1 MEDEE
6 KEFDEVPFPDFL
18 DALFGEGEVPLAQL
32 MRLSDMQPGD
42 FDTYVTRWMI
52 ASAER
57 RAIVARHLADL
68 SEENFAVEFAPV
80 FRVCLDDSTDAVK
93 LAALDGLW
101 DSTNTTVIGRI
112 IELMGEKNSAD
123 VRTSAAKTL
132 AHYVLLG
139 EWGQIPARFRDR
151 AADALVIQHNN
162 LDNPISLRRATLE
175 SLGASSN
182 ESVPEMIAEAY
193 ESDDRGMQVSA
204 LFAMGNSADT
214 RWLGTIIAEMES
226 PWTEMRA
233 EAARA
238 AGELGS
244 SDLIGPL
251 ANVAYDPEESV
262 QSAAITSLGQ
272 IGSDRAKEILSDM
285 MADEEM
291 EHQRANIKK
300 ARAGEAMLD
309 EVDFDGLID
318 EDEEAWDDED
328 DYENEDYGFG
338 TDEDDDD
345 EASGYFDDYDF

>member
-6 KEFDEVPFPDFL
+6 KGFDDVPFPEFL
-18 DALFGEGEVPLAQL
+18 DALFGNGEVPVAQL
-32 MRLSDMQPGD
+32 RRLSDMQPRD
-42 FDTYVTRWMI
+42 FDTYVTRWLI

-80 FRVCLDDSTDAVK
+80 FRVCLDDSSDAVK

-101 DSTNTTVIGRI
+101 DSTNTTVIGRV
-112 IELMGEKNSAD
+112 IELMDEENSAD

-139 EWGQIPARFRDR
+139 EWGQIPARYRDR
-151 AADALVIQHNN
+151 AAVALIEQHNN
-162 LDNPISLRRATLE
+162 HDNPLSLRRATLE
-175 SLGASSN
+175 SLGASSQ
-182 ESVPEMIAEAY
+182 EEVPEMIAQAY

-214 RWLGTIIAEMES
+214 RWLGTIVAEMES
-226 PWTEMRA
+226 PWTEMRV

-244 SDLIGPL
+244 SDLIGAL
-251 ANVAYDPEESV
+251 ANIAYDPEEAV
-262 QSAAITSLGQ
+262 QTAAITSLGQ
-272 IGSDRAKEILSDM
+272 IDSDRAKEILTDM
-285 MADEEM
+285 LNDEEM
-291 EHQRANIKK
+291 EHQRAHIKQ
-300 ARAGEAMLD
+300 ARAGESLLD
-309 EVDFDGLID
+309 DVDFDSLLDD
-318 EDEEAWDDED
+318 EDDEDVEWDDED
-328 DYENEDYGFG
+328 DY
-338 TDEDDDD
+338 DEYDDDDEDD